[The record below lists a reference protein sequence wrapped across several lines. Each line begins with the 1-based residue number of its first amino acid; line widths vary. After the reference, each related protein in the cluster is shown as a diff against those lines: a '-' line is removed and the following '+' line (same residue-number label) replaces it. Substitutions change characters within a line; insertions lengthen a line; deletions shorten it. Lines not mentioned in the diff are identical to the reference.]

1 MAIGKG
7 PPKILRIK
15 IDITNQKSVDDAAR
29 EIQDSFGRLD
39 VIVHNAGVFGAN
51 APIADSDPDTWW
63 NTWDTNVHGP
73 YLVTRAF
80 LPLLLKGGDKH
91 IVYVN
96 SVGAWLATPGLS
108 AYQPSK
114 LALARFAEFVQ
125 VEYGEKGV
133 LAFSVHPGNV
143 PGVRRFAT
151 NAFLFQRQ
159 VGLGA
164 ETKCSISSC

>member
-1 MAIGKG
+1 M
-7 PPKILRIK
+7 
-15 IDITNQKSVDDAAR
+15 
-29 EIQDSFGRLD
+29 D

-164 ETKCSISSC
+164 ETIAPSPHARHVSSILIVPFDEILISGTQTDGHLRWC